1 MAASPAMDSGLS
13 NVSLLSTVTTDSSTN
28 LTSSAKI
35 ERVFKSLFLVLIA
48 VANIMGNSSI
58 ILIVLKDRQLRV
70 TVRNYAVASLA
81 LSDLLSV
88 QIMIFQVL
96 TYFNIGKEPSM
107 CSLMGRIFGCLLYIS
122 ILHLFTLSLDRY
134 VAIFYPLRY
143 RFMVTPRRAAVIL
156 FTIWTIPVFSIHVLP
171 AVMSDLRGYASFY
184 GCMEEG
190 LIEINDKKN
199 HIHMGMNVTFLF
211 FLPLLV
217 MMWAYCRISKVAW
230 YQANRVGV
238 AVITAVRVPHGGRL
252 PRARDRK
259 WAKTL
264 AIVIGAFLGCYLP
277 IVVAS
282 LVHIYTGERS
292 NPSLGKTLEILLF
305 LTFSNTVLNPMIYSL
320 RSYEYRKA
328 FKKIFGR
335 CPGEMNN
342 NNRRLRLNYISQE
355 RESLTVSS
363 HMISSHVNTS

>member
-70 TVRNYAVASLA
+70 TVRNYA
-81 LSDLLSV
+81 
-88 QIMIFQVL
+88 
-96 TYFNIGKEPSM
+96 
-107 CSLMGRIFGCLLYIS
+107 
-122 ILHLFTLSLDRY
+122 
-134 VAIFYPLRY
+134 
-143 RFMVTPRRAAVIL
+143 
-156 FTIWTIPVFSIHVLP
+156 
-171 AVMSDLRGYASFY
+171 
-184 GCMEEG
+184 
-190 LIEINDKKN
+190 
-199 HIHMGMNVTFLF
+199 
-211 FLPLLV
+211 
-217 MMWAYCRISKVAW
+217 
-230 YQANRVGV
+230 ANRVGV

>member
-1 MAASPAMDSGLS
+1 MDSLPS
-13 NVSLLSTVTTDSSTN
+13 NACLLQNVTNDSSTN
-28 LTSSAKI
+28 LSSSDTI
-35 ERVFKSLFLVLIA
+35 ERVFKTIFLVLIA
-48 VANIMGNSSI
+48 VANITGNSTI
-58 ILIVLKDRQLRV
+58 CLVVLKDRQLRI

-96 TYFNIGKEPSM
+96 TYFNIGKETFM

-143 RFMVTPRRAAVIL
+143 RFMVTPRRAAVVL
-156 FTIWTIPVFSIHVLP
+156 LTIWTVPIFSILFLP
-171 AVMSDLRGYASFY
+171 AMKLDLHGYASFY
-184 GCMEEG
+184 GCMDEG
-190 LIEINDKKN
+190 LIEITDKKN
-199 HIHMGMNVTFLF
+199 HIHMGFNVTFLF

-238 AVITAVRVPHGGRL
+238 AVISAVRVPLGGRL

-264 AIVIGAFLGCYLP
+264 
-277 IVVAS
+277 
-282 LVHIYTGERS
+282 
-292 NPSLGKTLEILLF
+292 GKLI
-305 LTFSNTVLNPMIYSL
+305 S
-320 RSYEYRKA
+320 
-328 FKKIFGR
+328 
-335 CPGEMNN
+335 
-342 NNRRLRLNYISQE
+342 RLRIRGLDEFFAHRTLLN
-355 RESLTVSS
+355 
-363 HMISSHVNTS
+363 

>member
-1 MAASPAMDSGLS
+1 MDSLPS
-13 NVSLLSTVTTDSSTN
+13 NACLLQNVTIDSSTN
-28 LTSSAKI
+28 LSSSDKI
-35 ERVFKSLFLVLIA
+35 ERAFKTLFLVLIA
-48 VANIMGNSSI
+48 VANITGNSSI
-58 ILIVLKDRQLRV
+58 CLVVLKDRHLRV

-81 LSDLLSV
+81 LVDLLSV

-96 TYFNIGKEPSM
+96 TYFNIGKEAFM

-143 RFMVTPRRAAVIL
+143 RFMVTPRRAAVVLLTIWIVPIFSIL
-156 FTIWTIPVFSIHVLP
+156 FLP
-171 AVMSDLRGYASFY
+171 AIKLDLHGYASFY
-184 GCMEEG
+184 GCMDES
-190 LIEINDKKN
+190 LIEITDKKN
-199 HIHMGMNVTFLF
+199 HIHMGLNVTFLF

-238 AVITAVRVPHGGRL
+238 AVISAVRLPLGGRL

-282 LVHIYTGERS
+282 LVHIYSEETSFR
-292 NPSLGKTLEILLF
+292 SLGKVLEILLF
-305 LTFSNTVLNPMIYSL
+305 LTFLNTVLNPMIYSL
-320 RSYEYRKA
+320 RSNDYRKA
-328 FKKIFGR
+328 FKRIFGTHTQ
-335 CPGEMNN
+335 ESNSD
-342 NNRRLRLNYISQE
+342 RRLRLNYATQE
-355 RESLTVSS
+355 LESLTVSS
-363 HMISSHVNTS
+363 LVTSSHANTS